1 MPVEYLTEAQ
11 EQRYGRYVGE
21 PSPEQLARYF
31 HLDDEDR
38 ALVAQRR
45 GDHNRLGFALQIGTL
60 RFLGVFLVDPV
71 NIPIGVITYMATQL
85 RIADPQCIVR
95 YAERVQTQQ
104 EHTLEIRQ
112 YSGYTEFSHRRG
124 GFALMR
130 FLYARIWIGT
140 ERPSVLFDLA
150 TAWLLEKKVLLPGV
164 TTLTRLVSAIRERVA
179 ERLWQRLSAAVSPE
193 QRTDLEGLLAR
204 AGVSR
209 LTNLERLRRAPS
221 RASAPVLVAALAR
234 LTEVRQ
240 LDVGPLNLVNVPT
253 SRIKALAQYAVTTKA
268 QNIANLTEQRRMA
281 TLVSFA
287 RQLAVTA
294 QDDSLDV
301 LDMLIRDLLARSV
314 SSGKKARLRTLRDL
328 DAAALS
334 LAEISEKVITPEWTD
349 EQVRTF
355 LTEKQTRITEAVA
368 TIYELARPAD
378 DNYYQEIVARYPA
391 VRRFFPALL
400 RTVEFASNE
409 AGKPVLKALT
419 FLKDL
424 EGQKQPA
431 MDSAPMDVVPTSW
444 KRLVAPTGKPVDRR
458 YYTLC
463 VLERLHEA
471 LRRHDVF
478 VEESTRWG
486 DPRAKLLTG
495 EHWERVRPTVC
506 QSLGRKAEPKME
518 LDELARRLDAAYR
531 TTAARFPQPGVRIE
545 KIKNKAGQEVDT
557 LILTGLDKV
566 EEPESLHLLRHRV
579 ARRQP
584 LVDLP
589 ELLLEIQ
596 ARTGFASEFSHVSEG
611 RSRLDDLPTSICA
624 VLLAEACNIGLTP
637 MIRKGIPAL
646 ERDRLLYVQQNYIRP
661 DTLSRANACLVD
673 YQAQIPLAQAW
684 GGGEVASA
692 DGLRFVV
699 PLKTLN
705 AGPNP
710 KYFGTGRG
718 ITLVNYTSDQF
729 SGFKNIVVTGTLRDS
744 LVVLEGLLN
753 QETGLNPKELMTD
766 TASYSDMIF
775 GLFHVLGYQFSP
787 RLADVGESRFWRMD
801 ASADYGVLNG
811 LARQTINKNLIEQ
824 NWDDILRVAG
834 SLKLGTVNVTDL
846 LRALQGN
853 GHPSTLAKAIAELGR
868 IAKTLYLLNYI
879 DDPAYRRRILIQL
892 NKGES
897 RHSLARVTY
906 FGQKGE
912 VRQRYREGQEEQLGA
927 LGLVVNAMILWNTLY
942 MNRALEEMQGRGMKT
957 LPEDVER
964 LSPLGYDHINL
975 LGRYSFS
982 LSDEI
987 RQGAFHPLR
996 ELEETEQEEAQEQGT
1011 ETPQE
1016 ETTA

>member
-1 MPVEYLTEAQ
+1 MPVDYLTEEQ
-11 EQRYGRYVGE
+11 EQRYGRYIGE

-31 HLDDEDR
+31 HLNDADR
-38 ALVAQRR
+38 RLVAQRR
-45 GDHNRLGFALQIGTL
+45 GDHNRLGFGVQIGTV
-60 RFLGVFLVDPV
+60 RFLGTFLADPV
-71 NIPIGVITYMATQL
+71 NIPVGVIAYVASQL
-85 RIADPQCIVR
+85 RIRNPQCIVR

-104 EHTLEIRQ
+104 DHAQEIRH
-112 YSGYTEFSHRRG
+112 YYGYKEFSDRQG

-130 FLYARIWIGT
+130 FLYARAWVGT

-150 TAWLLEKKVLLPGV
+150 TAWLLYKKVLLPGV
-164 TTLTRLVSAIRERVA
+164 TTLTRLISSIRERVA
-179 ERLWQRLSAAVSPE
+179 ERLWQRLGAVVTPE

-204 AGVSR
+204 AGTSR
-209 LTNLERLRRAPS
+209 ISNLERLRRAPS
-221 RASAPVLVAALAR
+221 RASAPVLVQALAR
-234 LTEVRQ
+234 LAEVRQ
-240 LDVGPLNLVNVPT
+240 LDVGPLDLGNVPA
-253 SRIKALAQYAVTTKA
+253 SRIKALAHYAVTTKA
-268 QNIANLTEQRRMA
+268 QNIANLTEQRRTA

-287 RQLAVTA
+287 RLLAVTA

-301 LDMLIRDLLARSV
+301 LDMLIRDLLARSA
-314 SSGKKARLRTLRDL
+314 SSGRKARLRTLRDL

-334 LAEISEKVITPEWTD
+334 LAEISERVITPEWTD

-355 LTEKQTRITEAVA
+355 LTEKQTKITEAVT

-400 RTVEFASNE
+400 RTIKFASNA

-431 MDSAPMDVVPTSW
+431 MDGAPMEVVPASW
-444 KRLVAPTGKPVDRR
+444 KRHVAPTDKPVDRR

-463 VLERLHEA
+463 VLERLHDA

-478 VEESTRWG
+478 VEESSRWG

-495 EHWERVRPTVC
+495 EHWERVRPTIC

-518 LDELARRLDAAYR
+518 FEELARCLDEAYR
-531 TTAARFPQPGVRIE
+531 STAARFPQPGVRIE
-545 KIKNKAGQEVDT
+545 KVKNRAGQEQDT

-566 EEPESLHLLRHRV
+566 EEPESLHRLRHRV

-596 ARTGFASEFSHVSEG
+596 ARTGFASEFSHISEA

-624 VLLAEACNIGLTP
+624 VLLAEACNVGLTP
-637 MIRKGIPAL
+637 MVRKGIPAL

-661 DTLSRANACLVD
+661 ETLSRANARLVD
-673 YQAQIPLAQAW
+673 YQAHIPLAQAW

-699 PLKTLN
+699 PLRTLN

-718 ITLVNYTSDQF
+718 ITLINYTSDQF
-729 SGFKNIVVTGTLRDS
+729 SGFQNIVVTGTLRDS

-753 QETGLNPKELMTD
+753 QETGLHPKELMTD
-766 TASYSDMIF
+766 TASY
-775 GLFHVLGYQFSP
+775 
-787 RLADVGESRFWRMD
+787 
-801 ASADYGVLNG
+801 
-811 LARQTINKNLIEQ
+811 
-824 NWDDILRVAG
+824 
-834 SLKLGTVNVTDL
+834 TV
-846 LRALQGN
+846 
-853 GHPSTLAKAIAELGR
+853 
-868 IAKTLYLLNYI
+868 
-879 DDPAYRRRILIQL
+879 
-892 NKGES
+892 
-897 RHSLARVTY
+897 
-906 FGQKGE
+906 
-912 VRQRYREGQEEQLGA
+912 
-927 LGLVVNAMILWNTLY
+927 M
-942 MNRALEEMQGRGMKT
+942 
-957 LPEDVER
+957 
-964 LSPLGYDHINL
+964 
-975 LGRYSFS
+975 
-982 LSDEI
+982 
-987 RQGAFHPLR
+987 
-996 ELEETEQEEAQEQGT
+996 
-1011 ETPQE
+1011 
-1016 ETTA
+1016 